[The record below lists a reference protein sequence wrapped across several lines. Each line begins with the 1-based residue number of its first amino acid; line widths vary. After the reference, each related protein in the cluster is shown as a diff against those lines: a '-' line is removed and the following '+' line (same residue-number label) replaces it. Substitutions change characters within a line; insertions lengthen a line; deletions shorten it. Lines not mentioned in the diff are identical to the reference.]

1 MAKAAARELRTQI
14 QISSFDQKSVLRLV
28 TLCSVCNEYFFQL
41 DAELPI
47 GDLRLAIALT
57 VQMPFT
63 RPITYTD
70 SINNA
75 EII

>member
-14 QISSFDQKSVLRLV
+14 QISSFDQKSILRLV

-47 GDLRLAIALT
+47 GDLKLAN
-57 VQMPFT
+57 QRFPYRNHPFF
-63 RPITYTD
+63 RNSVAY
-70 SINNA
+70 SAANH
-75 EII
+75 